1 MYVHALAIYLS
12 GGRVIRLCVKPK
24 DNNTMTK
31 QNNDNNIHMY
41 MYKCQYNVQCCA
53 HLSDWGQGSSV
64 SVQRQK
70 EPEGEGEKKGKMP
83 MCNI

>member
-1 MYVHALAIYLS
+1 MYVY
-12 GGRVIRLCVKPK
+12 
-24 DNNTMTK
+24 N
-31 QNNDNNIHMY
+31 
-41 MYKCQYNVQCCA
+41 CQYNVQCCA